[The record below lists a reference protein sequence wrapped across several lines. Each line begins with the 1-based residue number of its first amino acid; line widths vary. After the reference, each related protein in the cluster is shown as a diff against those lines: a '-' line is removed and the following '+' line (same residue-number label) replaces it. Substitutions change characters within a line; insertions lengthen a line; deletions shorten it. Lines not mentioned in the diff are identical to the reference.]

1 MIRLPGHRRE
11 GEKSEAI
18 AIDASSM
25 MPHVCAVRGRRGS
38 DRGPPGGPMAPASP
52 VRHGRQ
58 TAADGPLC
66 SAAANHALIPG
77 GRSCGYAF
85 GTSQSS
91 PVSPDAL
98 HCSASEDGVE
108 DTLRSPVFPSLR
120 LSSYCG

>member
-1 MIRLPGHRRE
+1 
-11 GEKSEAI
+11 
-18 AIDASSM
+18 
-25 MPHVCAVRGRRGS
+25 
-38 DRGPPGGPMAPASP
+38 MAPASP

-91 PVSPDAL
+91 PVSPRLMRFTAVPRKMAWKTRYVRL
-98 HCSASEDGVE
+98 FSPLCGYRATAASQAFSAN
-108 DTLRSPVFPSLR
+108 PVVPVAAAVLQKKKKGR
-120 LSSYCG
+120 RKH